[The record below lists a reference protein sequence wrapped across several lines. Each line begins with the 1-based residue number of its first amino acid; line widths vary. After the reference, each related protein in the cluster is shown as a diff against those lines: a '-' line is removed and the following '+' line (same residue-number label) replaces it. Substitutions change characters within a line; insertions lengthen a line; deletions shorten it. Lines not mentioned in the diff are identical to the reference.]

1 MSSQPLRPAAQVLAR
16 QLPGGAVLVHLA
28 TNQIFELNE
37 TSARVWALL
46 TGGLSAEA
54 IVERLGEEFDVEP
67 AQASREVGALLARL
81 REAGL
86 IGPG

>member
-1 MSSQPLRPAAQVLAR
+1 MSGQPLRPSAQVLAR

-37 TSARVWALL
+37 TSARVWELL
-46 TGGLSAEA
+46 TGGLSPEA
-54 IVERLGEEFDVEP
+54 IVARLGEDFDVEP

-81 REAGL
+81 QEAGL